1 MFQLRRGMEQIAEGV
16 KIHVKV
22 IPKAKNNVIENWPSI
37 QNLAD
42 EIRIRVT
49 APPEKGQA
57 NKAVIELLSKNLNI
71 GKSSVI
77 LLSGD
82 TSRNKTFLL
91 KGLDIKDIHNVNS

>member
-22 IPKAKNNVIENWPSI
+22 TPKAKNNVIENWPSI

-91 KGLDIKDIHNVNS
+91 KGLEMKDMHNVNS

>member
-1 MFQLRRGMEQIAEGV
+1 MFQLRRAMEQIAEGV

-22 IPKAKNNVIENWPSI
+22 TPKAKNNAIENLSPN

-91 KGLDIKDIHNVNS
+91 KGLEMKDMHNVNS

>member
-22 IPKAKNNVIENWPSI
+22 TPKAKNNVIENWPPI

-91 KGLDIKDIHNVNS
+91 KGLEMKDMHNVNS

>member
-22 IPKAKNNVIENWPSI
+22 IPKAKNNVIENLSPI
-37 QNLAD
+37 HNLAD

-91 KGLDIKDIHNVNS
+91 KGLNLKDIEKVNS